1 MSLRDLPTRIGLW
14 PEYTLLDGVKVPIR
28 GSFLAPKMRRHLMR
42 GGYERAERKILAR
55 LIEPGD
61 RVIELGASLGI
72 VSTLLAKKVGKTG
85 AVLSAEPNS
94 LLKPHFER
102 QLSINAEKVDLLG
115 LLGCPLWNG
124 PVPEEIAKQRFSA
137 VADSLSGRAAGE
149 SGDSVPWVTLKE
161 LAERGG
167 MPEPTALVID
177 VEGGEQV
184 WCDHAP
190 NFPQS
195 LRKIIVEV
203 HPHLIGEVK
212 AGTCIQA
219 LVREGFGIAAFSGT
233 VFGLTR

>member
-14 PEYTLLDGVKVPIR
+14 PEFALLDGVKVPIR
-28 GSFLAPKMRRHLMR
+28 GSFLAPRMRRHLMR
-42 GGYERAERKILAR
+42 GGYERAERKLLAE
-55 LIEPGD
+55 LIGPGD

-72 VSTLLAKKVGKTG
+72 VSTLLAKKVGKAG

-102 QLSINAEKVDLLG
+102 QLSVNGEKVELLG
-115 LLGCPLWNG
+115 LLGCPLWDG
-124 PVPEEIAKQRFSA
+124 PVPEEVAKQRFSA
-137 VADSLSGRAAGE
+137 VANSLSGRAAGDG
-149 SGDSVPWVTLKE
+149 GDSVPWVTLKE

-190 NFPQS
+190 NFPPS

-203 HPHLIGEVK
+203 HPHLIGEMK

-219 LVREGFGIAAFSGT
+219 LVREGFGIGAFSGT